1 MQIYNYLTLINTLQS
16 KFMIIPR
23 YILNII
29 YQNCAFL
36 VHNNLYISFIYI
48 LSIYFDLKMYNTSSS
63 IVVFRNII
71 TKATIILF
79 IIVNATI
86 LSI

>member
-23 YILNII
+23 YILNTI

-36 VHNNLYISFIYI
+36 VHNNLYIPFFYI